1 MLGETYRDCFET
13 SSGASSVDL
22 VGMALPGLAPNLS
35 SASVSA
41 SASEDSAKKIRKP
54 YTITKSRESW
64 SEQEHDK
71 FLEALQLFDRDW
83 KKIEAFVG
91 SKTVIQIRSHAQKYF
106 LKVQKNGT
114 REHVP
119 PPRPK
124 RKASHPYPQKASK
137 NVPVSQQI
145 SPAFPPATSQL
156 DSGYYQRAESS
167 SILTKS
173 GSSCPT
179 VSSWVHHAIPSLD
192 VSFVEKDDVGPAS
205 IATGNN
211 CSSGSTE
218 SSPHTWPARSEIP
231 EKGSESLPVRVKPDF
246 SQVYK
251 FIGSVFDPSTTDHL
265 KKLKEMDPIDL
276 ETVLLLMRNLSIN
289 LSSSDFEEHK
299 LFLSVYDMNPE
310 DAGPAIE
317 NQTEDCMA
325 VPGTDI
331 KQPSDLW
338 NDPLR
343 SVHLGSVKGHEKEDT
358 KSCQKSRD
366 LKSSSDSK
374 QSDPDGTPV
383 TGTAASFHSNLAK
396 TCGMTRNFLSNEA
409 PTLNGTQEY

>member
-1 MLGETYRDCFET
+1 MLAETYRDSFET
-13 SSGASSVDL
+13 TSGGSSVDL

-137 NVPVSQQI
+137 NVPVSQQV
-145 SPAFPPATSQL
+145 STAFPAAATQL
-156 DSGYYQRAESS
+156 DSGYYPRAESS

-179 VSSWVHHAIPSLD
+179 VSSWVHHTIPPTD
-192 VSFVEKDDVGPAS
+192 VSFVEKDDGGPPG

-218 SSPHTWPARSEIP
+218 SSPPMWPPCSEIP
-231 EKGSESLPVRVKPDF
+231 EKVKPDF

-289 LSSSDFEEHK
+289 LSSPDFEEHK

-310 DAGPAIE
+310 DAEPAIE
-317 NQTEDCMA
+317 NQTDECVA
-325 VPGTDI
+325 VPGTAA

-338 NDPLR
+338 NGPLR
-343 SVHLGSVKGHEKEDT
+343 SVHLGSVKGHEKEEQN
-358 KSCQKSRD
+358 SQQKSHD
-366 LKSSSDSK
+366 LKGSSDSK
-374 QSDPDGTPV
+374 HSDLDGSSV
-383 TGTAASFHSNLAK
+383 NGTAASFHGNLAK
-396 TCGMTRNFLSNEA
+396 TCGMTRSCFSNEA
-409 PTLNGTQEY
+409 PT